1 MFAFVRRIRLGPER
15 GGPEGRRRIPAGS
28 LTTARSCFVLSCL
41 SSPLIP
47 AAPLKNTPLRDG
59 GGENKRMSPEEER
72 SLTNSKRLRM
82 PEFALSFIFQ
92 RESRRGWWPETRPP
106 LAPLLLYCWRCQALL
121 AGVASRATAADGAR
135 TALNGAG
142 GGTGPPPRGRS
153 ICWKWGGAS
162 ASRDGRS

>member
-121 AGVASRATAADGAR
+121 AGVASRATAR
-135 TALNGAG
+135 TVPELH
-142 GGTGPPPRGRS
+142 
-153 ICWKWGGAS
+153 
-162 ASRDGRS
+162 